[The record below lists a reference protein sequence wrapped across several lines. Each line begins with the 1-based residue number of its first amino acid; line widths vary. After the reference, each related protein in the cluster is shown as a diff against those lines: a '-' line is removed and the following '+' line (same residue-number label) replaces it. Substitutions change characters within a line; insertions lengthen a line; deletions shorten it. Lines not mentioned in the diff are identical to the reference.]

1 MLAFITDIGLKL
13 TEWPF
18 SALLVGQNA
27 FGTKRSLALDP
38 HLR

>member
-18 SALLVGQNA
+18 SALNRHFPKNVTGVTGFA
-27 FGTKRSLALDP
+27 T
-38 HLR
+38 